1 LDEEQCLR
9 TALFVYSKACL
20 ADTFV
25 HEVFS
30 NDIHV
35 VQLTFLLQLKKVSK
49 KSRSLLNFLIA
60 KNGLF
65 LRRSECIPSSST
77 QMTSLSFAPRISHF
91 LLKL

>member
-1 LDEEQCLR
+1 LDEEHCLR
-9 TALFVYSKACL
+9 AALFAYSKACL

-49 KSRSLLNFLIA
+49 KSRSLLKFLTA
-60 KNGLF
+60 QKDLF
-65 LRRSECIPSSST
+65 
-77 QMTSLSFAPRISHF
+77 
-91 LLKL
+91 